1 MYVCLKQNIQYM
13 LYNFKLGIIPSSIVL
28 NIWSHRIS
36 WMALRLVCKFIV
48 LKMSWLIPG
57 DPRTHRW
64 HLHRSWG
71 KQELFS
77 RMGAGFYHSINR
89 KSGQPI
95 EDGLSLA

>member
-1 MYVCLKQNIQYM
+1 
-13 LYNFKLGIIPSSIVL
+13 
-28 NIWSHRIS
+28 
-36 WMALRLVCKFIV
+36 
-48 LKMSWLIPG
+48 MSWLIPG